1 MDGVNPAD
9 IAFVDALGGGVTS
22 VVVKPG
28 SANVVG
34 GRTVAL
40 KTWGRT
46 VDDMCFREPASL
58 KSALGENPKRVYG
71 DKKMLPSTRM
81 GVAATVRD
89 ALERA
94 RYFRAQ
100 KEQAAAKGE
109 IGPPPDPTSET
120 LLLALEDGLP
130 WCQHAHRADDI
141 ATALRLAAEFGYRLV
156 LNHATEGHLL
166 AAELAAAGV
175 PCVVGP
181 TLVSR
186 SKVEL
191 RNRTL
196 RTPAL
201 LHAAGV
207 EVALTTDHPVVP
219 IGFLVHEATF
229 AVKEGLPADVALARH
244 HGQPRPVPRPRRP
257 GRLAA
262 GRPRR
267 RRRGLGRRPARRHE
281 PRPDHLRRGP
291 PRLRLRHR
299 PGGGARGRPVA
310 VSGTPCRTARARP
323 ARHRGAR
330 VAAGARGA
338 ARRRGGR
345 RARRAGPG
353 VGEPARARRP
363 ALPGWAVLVVVNV
376 LGALAM
382 GLVAGARRPARPP
395 GRDDRGARRVHHLLR
410 LGARRAPP
418 ARARAGPRARPARSR
433 SRWPRSRRAWSGL
446 VVGGRRA

>member
-1 MDGVNPAD
+1 MLVRDGRVVAVGRVDDVPVPDGVPVHDTTGRWVLPGFVEAHAHVGIFEDGEDWPGRDHNETTSPVTSRLRAMDGVNPAD

-94 RYFRAQ
+94 RYFRLQ
-100 KEQAAAKGE
+100 KEQAEAKGE

-120 LLLALEDGLP
+120 LLLALEQGLP

-191 RNRTL
+191 RGRTL

-229 AVKEGLPADVALARH
+229 AVKEGLPADVALRAITVNPARFL
-244 HGQPRPVPRPRRP
+244 GLDDRVGALRP
-257 GRLAA
+257 GLDGDVVVWDGDPLDVMSRALTTYVE
-262 GRPRR
+262 
-267 RRRGLGRRPARRHE
+267 GRRVYDFDVE
-281 PRPDHLRRGP
+281 Q
-291 PRLRLRHR
+291 
-299 PGGGARGRPVA
+299 
-310 VSGTPCRTARARP
+310 
-323 ARHRGAR
+323 
-330 VAAGARGA
+330 
-338 ARRRGGR
+338 
-345 RARRAGPG
+345 
-353 VGEPARARRP
+353 
-363 ALPGWAVLVVVNV
+363 
-376 LGALAM
+376 
-382 GLVAGARRPARPP
+382 
-395 GRDDRGARRVHHLLR
+395 
-410 LGARRAPP
+410 
-418 ARARAGPRARPARSR
+418 
-433 SRWPRSRRAWSGL
+433 
-446 VVGGRRA
+446 VVGRAADPWA

>member
-1 MDGVNPAD
+1 VATAGFTGPAAAPGRDVALVGGRVVPVAGDVLERGTVLVRDGRISAVGRVEDVGVPDGVPVHDTTGRWVLPGFVEAHAHVGIYEDGEDWPGRDHNETTSPITSRLRAMDGVNPAD

-46 VDDMCFREPASL
+46 VDDMCFREPASI

-81 GVAATVRD
+81 GVAAAVRD

-94 RYFRAQ
+94 RYFRLQ
-100 KEQAAAKGE
+100 TEQAAAKGE

-120 LLLALEDGLP
+120 LLLALEQGLP

-141 ATALRLAAEFGYRLV
+141 ATALRLAKEFGYRLV

-207 EVALTTDHPVVP
+207 ELALTTDHPVVP

-229 AVKEGLPADVALARH
+229 AIKDGLPADVALRAITVNPARFL
-244 HGQPRPVPRPRRP
+244 GLDDRVGALVP
-257 GRLAA
+257 
-262 GRPRR
+262 
-267 RRRGLGRRPARRHE
+267 GLDGDMVVWDGDPLDVMSRALTTYVQGRRVYDFDPE
-281 PRPDHLRRGP
+281 ELV
-291 PRLRLRHR
+291 
-299 PGGGARGRPVA
+299 GR
-310 VSGTPCRTARARP
+310 
-323 ARHRGAR
+323 
-330 VAAGARGA
+330 AAD
-338 ARRRGGR
+338 
-345 RARRAGPG
+345 P
-353 VGEPARARRP
+353 
-363 ALPGWAVLVVVNV
+363 WA
-376 LGALAM
+376 
-382 GLVAGARRPARPP
+382 
-395 GRDDRGARRVHHLLR
+395 
-410 LGARRAPP
+410 
-418 ARARAGPRARPARSR
+418 
-433 SRWPRSRRAWSGL
+433 
-446 VVGGRRA
+446 